1 MPAWILGMLVC
12 AAIALGGSRAMAQ
25 QGSAAISS
33 DDARAVLAQQELEIR
48 QLREQIANVQ
58 QGATVT
64 PTAFGNA
71 DMSAA
76 AADMAQPAAQNPAGG
91 DVVGSDT
98 SMTATFKNGLFLWL
112 ETPNKDFTM
121 HPGIFVHY
129 DSVWVGS
136 SNPAV
141 TNPKGAYAGNT
152 TTAGKAGFNGT
163 GTNQGVAIGNP
174 LGGISNMQ
182 DGTYFRR
189 IRPFVEGTY
198 WENGEYRLILA
209 LENDQFG
216 TAGLDEFWVGAKDIP
231 GINMCRIGHV
241 KDPIGLEGDMTSSS
255 RCMTFMER
263 SSYSQA
269 IELDQNFLT
278 GVWFANTFLDERASC
293 QFMAGRPDQA
303 AATGAYFGDGQGGL
317 QSRFTCL
324 PIYEDEGRHLLHLG
338 TSLGWRDGQS
348 SGNNVDMIQ
357 LRSRPELRDDDPA
370 SGSGGAADVPNGNG
384 NRFLDTGYM
393 VSNTEYILGTELLY
407 VRGPLSFQAEYG
419 WSFVDGVT
427 GVASS
432 LGGAVVSLP
441 VGGVHDYTFSG
452 GYLQVAYTLTGE
464 NRAYDK
470 RLGTLAR
477 SYYGAQGPY
486 EKAFITRG
494 PDGTCCWGLGAWE
507 LALRYSYLDLNS
519 GTGLGRIQ
527 GGEMEGLT
535 LGLNWVMNQNFE
547 LMFDYVNDFR
557 YETPVTTTGLATTAN
572 TTVTGAV
579 QGFGIR
585 AQLQF

>member
-141 TNPKGAYAGNT
+141 TNPKGAYAGP
-152 TTAGKAGFNGT
+152 A
-163 GTNQGVAIGNP
+163 QGVASGNT
-174 LGGISNMQ
+174 LGGMGTVQ
-182 DGTYFRR
+182 DGTEFRR
-189 IRPFVEGTY
+189 IRPFLEGTY
-198 WENGEYRLILA
+198 WETGEYRLTLA
-209 LENDQFG
+209 LANDQYG
-216 TAGLDEFWVGAKDIP
+216 TVGLDEFWVGTKDIP
-231 GINMCRIGHV
+231 VINTVRIGHV
-241 KDPIGLEGDMTSSS
+241 KEGLGLEGDMVPSS

-269 IELDQNFLT
+269 IELNQNFLT
-278 GVWFANTFLDERASC
+278 GAVFINDYLDQRMTSMFC
-293 QFMAGRPDQA
+293 LGRPDQA
-303 AATGAYFGDGQGGL
+303 AQFGSYFGDGQGAAEFRLSGL
-317 QSRFTCL
+317 PL
-324 PIYEDEGRHLLHLG
+324 YEDEGRHLLHIACS
-338 TSLGWRDGQS
+338 TGWRDGQS
-348 SGNNVDMIQ
+348 SGNNVNMVQ
-357 LRSRPELRDDDPA
+357 LRTRPEILDDDPA
-370 SGSGGAADVPNGNG
+370 GGAGGAADVPNGNG

-393 VSNTEYILGTELLY
+393 VSNTEYILATEMLY
-407 VRGPLSFQAEYG
+407 IRGPFSVQAEYG
-419 WSFVDGVT
+419 WNFVDGVT
-427 GVASS
+427 GTATT
-432 LGGAVVSLP
+432 LGGAVTPLP
-441 VGGVHDYTFSG
+441 GGREDYVFNG
-452 GYLQVAYTLTGE
+452 GYLQLAYTLTGE

-470 RLGTLAR
+470 RTGALAR
-477 SYYGAQGPY
+477 AYYGDQGPY

-494 PDGTCCWGLGAWE
+494 PDGTLNWGLGAWE
-507 LALRYSYLDLNS
+507 IAVRYSYLDLNS
-519 GTGLGRIQ
+519 GAGLNRIQ
-527 GGEMEGLT
+527 GGEMDGLT
-535 LGLNWVMNQNFE
+535 VALNCYMNQNFNV
-547 LMFDYVNDFR
+547 MFDYVNDFR
-557 YETPVTTTGLATTAN
+557 FDNPVVAAGAPTAANTTAN
-572 TTVTGAV
+572 GAI

-585 AQLQF
+585 AAVQF

>member
-1 MPAWILGMLVC
+1 VPAWIIGALVC
-12 AAIALGGSRAMAQ
+12 GGFALCGSRATAQQADDGATPDDVRAALAQHEQEIHQLHEQIAAAQ
-25 QGSAAISS
+25 QGT
-33 DDARAVLAQQELEIR
+33 AV
-48 QLREQIANVQ
+48 N
-58 QGATVT
+58 
-64 PTAFGNA
+64 PTAFA
-71 DMSAA
+71 STDLSAA
-76 AADMAQPAAQNPAGG
+76 SATVADANTAQNPGG
-91 DVVGSDT
+91 GYVVGSDT
-98 SMTATFKNGLFLWL
+98 TMTATFKNGLFLWL

-129 DSVWVGS
+129 DTVWVGS
-136 SNPAV
+136 SNAAV
-141 TNPKGAYAGNT
+141 TNPKGAYAGPT
-152 TTAGKAGFNGT
+152 
-163 GTNQGVAIGNP
+163 QGVAVGNA
-174 LGGISNMQ
+174 LGGMGTVQ
-182 DGTYFRR
+182 DGTEFRR
-189 IRPFVEGTY
+189 IRPFLEGTY
-198 WENGEYRLILA
+198 WETGEYRLTLA
-209 LENDQFG
+209 LANDQYG
-216 TAGLDEFWVGAKDIP
+216 TVGLDEFWVGTKDIP
-231 GINMCRIGHV
+231 FINTVRVGHV
-241 KDPIGLEGDMTSSS
+241 KEGLGLEGDMVPSS

-263 SSYSQA
+263 SAYSQS
-269 IELDQNFLT
+269 IELNQNFLT
-278 GVWFANTFLDERASC
+278 GVVFINDYFDQRMTSMFC
-293 QFMAGRPDQA
+293 VGRPDQA
-303 AATGAYFGDGQGGL
+303 AQFGSYFGDGQGAAEFRLSGL
-317 QSRFTCL
+317 PL
-324 PIYEDEGRHLLHLG
+324 YEDEGRHLLHVACS
-338 TSLGWRDGQS
+338 TGWRDGQS
-348 SGNNVDMIQ
+348 SGNNVNMVQ
-357 LRSRPELRDDDPA
+357 LRTRPEILDDDPA
-370 SGSGGAADVPNGNG
+370 GGAGGAADVPNGNG

-432 LGGAVVSLP
+432 LGGSVVSLP